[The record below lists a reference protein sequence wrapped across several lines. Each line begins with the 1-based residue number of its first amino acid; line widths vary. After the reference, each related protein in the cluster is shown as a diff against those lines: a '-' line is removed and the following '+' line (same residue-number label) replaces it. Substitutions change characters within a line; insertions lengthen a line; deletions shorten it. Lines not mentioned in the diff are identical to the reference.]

1 MQDDLQAMSERL
13 IELREKQLEIQ
24 SAFSL
29 PAWKPSAVPKNRS
42 SGQRRQ
48 EDAITAL
55 MDVQRRITYLE
66 KCVNEYIDVLREAPV
81 AIKDQARK
89 IRMMELRYFHG
100 YEWPVILEVLYGNE
114 PDFALKRKT
123 YKRKMYRLHQAAITN
138 IWKLW
143 GVGGR
148 YAKKLSRKQE

>member
-13 IELREKQLEIQ
+13 IELREKQQEIQ

-55 MDVQRRITYLE
+55 LDVQRRISYLE
-66 KCVNEYIDVLREAPV
+66 QRVNEYIDVLREAPV

-89 IRMMELRYFHG
+89 VKMMELRYFHG
-100 YEWPVILEVLYGNE
+100 NEWPVILEVLYGNE
-114 PDFALKRKT
+114 PDFAQKRKT
-123 YKRKMYRLHQAAITN
+123 YRRKMFRLHQAAITN
-138 IWKLW
+138 IWTLW

-148 YAKKLSRKQE
+148 YAQKLCKRKE